1 MRKST
6 NLKHI
11 GLFLTFLMLFSSTAT
26 LFAGAAE
33 EATARSTGNE
43 TIDVSIND
51 EYYDRGVGISVT
63 VALTN
68 LDPNSE
74 YTLDW
79 ELCTTMYGEC
89 NLYASWA
96 ASGGNDPA
104 GTEGT
109 IDIGSGNM
117 FTTLLFT
124 FTDPGMFNEDAQTQ
138 TISGIQNE
146 SYYFEA
152 SLSIQEVPLTSG
164 TSDNFI
170 LGGTLINVY
179 SYIDDIPNVL
189 KNTDIP
195 FSGKIYFD
203 HNNLALLDY
212 DLDCGLFANGN
223 SIPVDTYSIEDAQP
237 YYPNW
242 YFTGGNET
250 TGLDVLTPTATSGT
264 HHVECTLTRNLDN
277 VVIGTIIGN
286 DFEIIDADSTGM
298 EVFAFAQLSSPHYER
313 ATDTI
318 TSQISVDV
326 DFSNLFVGETY
337 TLDWKLCTAIDNECN
352 LYASWAASGGN
363 DPAET
368 EGQFTLTPSS
378 SAHSETFVFT
388 DPGMFNE
395 DAQTQTISGIQN
407 ESYYFEASLSI
418 QEVPLTSGTSDNFIL
433 GGTLINV
440 YSYIDDIPNV
450 LKNTDIPFSG
460 KIYFDH
466 NNLALL
472 DYDLDCGLFANG
484 NSIPVDTYSIED
496 AQPYYPNWYFTGGNE
511 TTGLDVLTPTATSGT
526 HHVECTLTRN
536 LDNVV
541 IGRLIGND
549 FEIIDDTSNQDDATM
564 TVVVSVHAIE
574 QWGTVTISALDLDA
588 GQEYKF
594 DWIVH
599 DSVPLT
605 PVMMIQNDHVWVAG
619 NDGTEEYVL
628 PFHDIADTTNAC
640 ITVVLSAGDTEL
652 QTVANVCWASAS
664 TADADGDGVYDKN
677 DLCDNTPTS
686 SVVQADGCSD
696 GDGDGFDSDYETN
709 CGSDPNDI
717 ASIPTDLDNDGTCDV
732 LDTDSDGDGYLNA
745 DELLAG
751 TNPLDDTSFPANRL
765 PTCALYYSLEVD
777 GIPVTFQGDAVIPA
791 LSGVTAQIGLDSMVP
806 PVITI
811 PAGSYYMTAH
821 CIDLD
826 GDDITLTV
834 NDISIGPIAGEISA
848 GALIVI
854 SENVSES
861 INVTIT
867 WTDGSDTLMTM
878 VTVNLESDAPVS
890 SIPGFSLLLGMSAV
904 LLAGYASRRK
914 IEF

>member
-1 MRKST
+1 
-6 NLKHI
+6 
-11 GLFLTFLMLFSSTAT
+11 
-26 LFAGAAE
+26 
-33 EATARSTGNE
+33 
-43 TIDVSIND
+43 
-51 EYYDRGVGISVT
+51 
-63 VALTN
+63 
-68 LDPNSE
+68 
-74 YTLDW
+74 
-79 ELCTTMYGEC
+79 
-89 NLYASWA
+89 
-96 ASGGNDPA
+96 
-104 GTEGT
+104 
-109 IDIGSGNM
+109 
-117 FTTLLFT
+117 
-124 FTDPGMFNEDAQTQ
+124 
-138 TISGIQNE
+138 
-146 SYYFEA
+146 
-152 SLSIQEVPLTSG
+152 
-164 TSDNFI
+164 
-170 LGGTLINVY
+170 
-179 SYIDDIPNVL
+179 
-189 KNTDIP
+189 
-195 FSGKIYFD
+195 
-203 HNNLALLDY
+203 
-212 DLDCGLFANGN
+212 
-223 SIPVDTYSIEDAQP
+223 
-237 YYPNW
+237 
-242 YFTGGNET
+242 
-250 TGLDVLTPTATSGT
+250 
-264 HHVECTLTRNLDN
+264 
-277 VVIGTIIGN
+277 
-286 DFEIIDADSTGM
+286 
-298 EVFAFAQLSSPHYER
+298 
-313 ATDTI
+313 
-318 TSQISVDV
+318 
-326 DFSNLFVGETY
+326 
-337 TLDWKLCTAIDNECN
+337 
-352 LYASWAASGGN
+352 
-363 DPAET
+363 
-368 EGQFTLTPSS
+368 
-378 SAHSETFVFT
+378 
-388 DPGMFNE
+388 
-395 DAQTQTISGIQN
+395 
-407 ESYYFEASLSI
+407 
-418 QEVPLTSGTSDNFIL
+418 
-433 GGTLINV
+433 
-440 YSYIDDIPNV
+440 
-450 LKNTDIPFSG
+450 
-460 KIYFDH
+460 
-466 NNLALL
+466 
-472 DYDLDCGLFANG
+472 
-484 NSIPVDTYSIED
+484 
-496 AQPYYPNWYFTGGNE
+496 
-511 TTGLDVLTPTATSGT
+511 
-526 HHVECTLTRN
+526 
-536 LDNVV
+536 
-541 IGRLIGND
+541 
-549 FEIIDDTSNQDDATM
+549 
-564 TVVVSVHAIE
+564 
-574 QWGTVTISALDLDA
+574 
-588 GQEYKF
+588 
-594 DWIVH
+594 
-599 DSVPLT
+599 
-605 PVMMIQNDHVWVAG
+605 MMIQNDHVWVAG